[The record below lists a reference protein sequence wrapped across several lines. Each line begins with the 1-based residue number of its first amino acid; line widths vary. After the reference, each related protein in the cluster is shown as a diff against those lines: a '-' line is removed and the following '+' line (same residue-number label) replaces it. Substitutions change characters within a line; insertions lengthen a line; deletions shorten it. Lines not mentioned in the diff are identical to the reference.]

1 MGKPWGTQAFIVCA
15 AAPVVGV
22 AALRDIQKKHRKF
35 RRITMLMTWHKK
47 TLVLDS
53 FPKLVHGL
61 SLTVRKVV
69 KTSG

>member
-22 AALRDIQKKHRKF
+22 AALRDIQKKTSEVPKNH
-35 RRITMLMTWHKK
+35 HVDDVAQK